1 MGRGDR
7 HKVRWARDRVRKKKA
22 RDKRKA
28 EGTEKQKKGS

>member
-7 HKVRWARDRVRKKKA
+7 KKVRWKKDRQKRKVA

-28 EGTEKQKKGS
+28 EAKGAARR

>member
-7 HKVRWARDRVRKKKA
+7 KSTRWKKDRQRKKQE

-28 EGTEKQKKGS
+28 EAKGAVRK